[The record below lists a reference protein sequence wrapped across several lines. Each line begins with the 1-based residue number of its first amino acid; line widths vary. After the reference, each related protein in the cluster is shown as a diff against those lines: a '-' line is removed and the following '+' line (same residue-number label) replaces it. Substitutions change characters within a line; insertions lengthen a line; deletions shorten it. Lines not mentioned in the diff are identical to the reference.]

1 MNRTEIIALLGYCKG
16 LDGRIDNGEITTEA
30 WHNVLPETL
39 TLQKAITYAQDH
51 YSFNTTAIM
60 PATLVG
66 RHKSE
71 TTPYYKPTPIE
82 TRPDNKP
89 ISFHEW
95 YRRVQNGKIFD
106 PETGEKISPE
116 TVRPALFALL
126 EKEEDRGIANIKL
139 L

>member
-30 WHNVLPETL
+30 WHNVLPQTL
-39 TLQKAITYAQDH
+39 TLQQAINYAQDH
-51 YSFNTTAIM
+51 YSTNTTAIM
-60 PATLVG
+60 PAHFVTNH
-66 RHKSE
+66 RINN
-71 TTPYYKPTPIE
+71 TPIHKPTPIQN
-82 TRPDNKP
+82 RPDNKP
-89 ISFHEW
+89 ISFHER

-126 EKEEDRGIANIKL
+126 EKEEDRGITNIKL

>member
-30 WHNVLPETL
+30 WHNVLPEKL

-60 PATLVG
+60 PAMLVG

-71 TTPYYKPTPIE
+71 TTPYYKPTPIA

-95 YRRVQNGKIFD
+95 YRQVQNGKIFN
-106 PETGEKISPE
+106 PETGEKIGPE
-116 TVRPALFALL
+116 DVHDTLLALL
-126 EKEEDRGIANIKL
+126 DKEEGRYGTPVI
-139 L
+139 

>member
-82 TRPDNKP
+82 NRPDHKP

-95 YRRVQNGKIFD
+95 YRRKMNHAAK
-106 PETGEKISPE
+106 
-116 TVRPALFALL
+116 
-126 EKEEDRGIANIKL
+126 
-139 L
+139 